1 MEVVLNEELFS
12 SSCISRG
19 SFLESLLGVE
29 RCLFVFV
36 LDSQWKRAPPCHSN
50 SPGAKLLS
58 PDGTTPRHSLLRDHH
73 YQDDDDGDYQD
84 DDGNNFNRQKSGIPG
99 RASFTSDFAPSP
111 ERGICFSNGWIQEEE
126 VPGCQYILKYP
137 AKLVFIVFGLFWRKQ
152 IRRIVASVLIKA
164 VWNIL
169 EAKFQNGKFQSMKI
183 FFLILIT
190 ISVMHGQNINK
201 FRPHY
206 AQIVFQACN
215 I

>member
-1 MEVVLNEELFS
+1 M
-12 SSCISRG
+12 
-19 SFLESLLGVE
+19 LGVE

-58 PDGTTPRHSLLRDHH
+58 PDGTTPRHSLLRDDH
-73 YQDDDDGDYQD
+73 YQDDD
-84 DDGNNFNRQKSGIPG
+84 FKCQKSGIPG
-99 RASFTSDFAPSP
+99 RASLTSDFAPSP
-111 ERGICFSNGWIQEEE
+111 GRGICFSNGSIQEEE

-169 EAKFQNGKFQSMKI
+169 EAKFQNGKFQSLKI
-183 FFLILIT
+183 FFLMGKTKTSFYQI
-190 ISVMHGQNINK
+190 MQENKNI
-201 FRPHY
+201 FGIY
-206 AQIVFQACN
+206 
-215 I
+215 